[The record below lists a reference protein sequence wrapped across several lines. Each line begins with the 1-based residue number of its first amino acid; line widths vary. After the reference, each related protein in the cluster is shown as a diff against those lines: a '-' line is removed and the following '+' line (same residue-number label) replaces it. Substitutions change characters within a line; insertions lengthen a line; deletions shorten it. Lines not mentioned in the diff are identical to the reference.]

1 MTTQQQPRRTV
12 AGEPGPVDR
21 GGLGAPGGRQAQ
33 HQAPHQAPYPGPAA
47 PHPGHPTFVVAPSFV
62 PYGYADGDGDG
73 AVVMSVAGG
82 GVRRLSKRASNVVIA
97 AIVFATC
104 VVPLVIAA
112 IVYLSMPDVD
122 GMLDRVPTTPSVSV
136 ESR

>member
-1 MTTQQQPRRTV
+1 MDTDQRRPF
-12 AGEPGPVDR
+12 AGQPGPAQR
-21 GGLGAPGGRQAQ
+21 GGLGAPATHAG
-33 HQAPHQAPYPGPAA
+33 PPPGPAA
-47 PHPGHPTFVVAPSFV
+47 SPPVYPAYVVAPQFV
-62 PYGYADGDGDG
+62 PYDDGDG

-82 GVRRLSKRASNVVIA
+82 GVRRLGKGASNIVIA

-122 GMLDRVPTTPSVSV
+122 SMFEQVRVPSVTV
-136 ESR
+136 ESP

>member
-1 MTTQQQPRRTV
+1 MDTDQRRPF
-12 AGEPGPVDR
+12 AGQPGPAQR
-21 GGLGAPGGRQAQ
+21 GGLGTPATHSGPPPGHA
-33 HQAPHQAPYPGPAA
+33 GPAGPQPVYPA
-47 PHPGHPTFVVAPSFV
+47 YVVTPQFV
-62 PYGYADGDGDG
+62 PYDDEGG
-73 AVVMSVAGG
+73 AMVMSVAGG

-122 GMLDRVPTTPSVSV
+122 SMFEQVQVPSVTV
-136 ESR
+136 ESP

>member
-1 MTTQQQPRRTV
+1 M
-12 AGEPGPVDR
+12 
-21 GGLGAPGGRQAQ
+21 
-33 HQAPHQAPYPGPAA
+33 PYD
-47 PHPGHPTFVVAPSFV
+47 
-62 PYGYADGDGDG
+62 PYAGDG

-82 GVRRLSKRASNVVIA
+82 GVRRLSSRASTVVIG

-122 GMLDRVPTTPSVSV
+122 GMLDRVQHPSVSV
-136 ESR
+136 EQP

>member
-1 MTTQQQPRRTV
+1 MDTDQRRPF
-12 AGEPGPVDR
+12 AGQPGPARR
-21 GGLGAPGGRQAQ
+21 GGLGAP
-33 HQAPHQAPYPGPAA
+33 APHAGPPPGPVGPPPVYPAYIVT
-47 PHPGHPTFVVAPSFV
+47 PGV
-62 PYGYADGDGDG
+62 PYDDEGG

-82 GVRRLSKRASNVVIA
+82 GVRRLGKRASNVVIA

-122 GMLDRVPTTPSVSV
+122 AMFDRVHQGPSVTI
-136 ESR
+136 ESP